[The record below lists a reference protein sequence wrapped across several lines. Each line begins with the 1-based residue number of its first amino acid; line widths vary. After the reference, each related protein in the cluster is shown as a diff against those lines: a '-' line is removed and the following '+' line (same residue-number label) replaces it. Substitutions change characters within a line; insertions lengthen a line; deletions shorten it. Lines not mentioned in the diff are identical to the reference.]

1 MALLVRGAQKVAIVV
16 VDQCCGREGQF
27 YKTNV
32 VSGNRI
38 VMTNRPAEPGPD
50 EQLDGKSRL
59 ILAGERLFA
68 EGGIQ
73 GASMREIA
81 ARAGQG
87 NHAAV
92 QYHFGSREG
101 LVRAIFD
108 YRMEQMEDARGAM
121 LVSAHQSGLLKD
133 ARTLLEI
140 VLLPQLDLQD
150 ADGNHSY
157 ASFLSQYL
165 LQSRSPEFGDFSG
178 SEPPNLTRA
187 LQLLRD
193 RVDYL
198 PPYVAQRRLIS
209 VSLMFLNILVRHHG
223 TDSEIYGETFEQ
235 ALEDTMEQIVTVM
248 CMPLRL
254 GS

>member
-1 MALLVRGAQKVAIVV
+1 MAEQV
-16 VDQCCGREGQF
+16 
-27 YKTNV
+27 
-32 VSGNRI
+32 
-38 VMTNRPAEPGPD
+38 D
-50 EQLDGKSRL
+50 EQKALFESDGMDGKTRL
-59 ILAGERLFA
+59 ILAGEQSFA
-68 EGGIQ
+68 KNGIN

-81 ARAGQG
+81 SRAGQG

-108 YRMEQMEDARGAM
+108 YRMEQMEEARGAM
-121 LVSAHQSGLLKD
+121 LVSAERQGRLKD

-165 LQSRSPEFGDFSG
+165 LRSRSPEFGDFSG
-178 SEPPNLTRA
+178 TEPPNLTRA
-187 LQLLRD
+187 LRLLRE

-209 VSLMFLNILVRHHG
+209 ISLMFLNILVRHHG
-223 TDSEIYGETFEQ
+223 TDEIAFGEGFEE
-235 ALEDTMEQIVTVM
+235 ALEDTMEQIVMVM
-248 CMPLRL
+248 CMPLRIAQH
-254 GS
+254 

>member
-1 MALLVRGAQKVAIVV
+1 LANGLIEIGEPPF
-16 VDQCCGREGQF
+16 VD
-27 YKTNV
+27 N
-32 VSGNRI
+32 I
-38 VMTNRPAEPGPD
+38 
-50 EQLDGKSRL
+50 DGKTRL
-59 ILAGERLFA
+59 ILAGEQLFA
-68 EGGIQ
+68 KSGIN

-81 ARAGQG
+81 TRAGQG

-108 YRMEQMEDARGAM
+108 YRMEQMEAARGAM
-121 LVSAHQSGLLKD
+121 LDRAHTLGQVKD
-133 ARTLLEI
+133 ARTILEI
-140 VLLPQLDLQD
+140 ILLPQLELQD
-150 ADGNHSY
+150 ADGNQSY

-178 SEPPNLTRA
+178 SEPPNLTHA
-187 LQLLRD
+187 LHLMRD

-223 TDSEIYGETFEQ
+223 TDETAFGESFHD
-235 ALEDTMEQIVTVM
+235 ALEDTMEQIVDVM

-254 GS
+254 TRRDQETTDF

>member
-1 MALLVRGAQKVAIVV
+1 LAK
-16 VDQCCGREGQF
+16 
-27 YKTNV
+27 
-32 VSGNRI
+32 
-38 VMTNRPAEPGPD
+38 VMTDVEEAPSAENID
-50 EQLDGKSRL
+50 AKTRL
-59 ILAGERLFA
+59 ILAGEQLFA
-68 EGGIQ
+68 RSGIN

-81 ARAGQG
+81 TKAGQG

-108 YRMEQMEDARGAM
+108 HRMEQMEAARGAM
-121 LVSAHQSGLLKD
+121 LHRARIQRRLKD
-133 ARTLLEI
+133 ARTILEI
-140 VLLPQLDLQD
+140 ILLPQLDLQD

-157 ASFLSQYL
+157 ASFLCQYL

-178 SEPPNLTRA
+178 SEPPNLTQA
-187 LQLLRD
+187 LRLLRE

-209 VSLMFLNILVRHHG
+209 VSLMFLNILARHHG
-223 TDSEIYGETFEQ
+223 TEESALGESFSE
-235 ALEDTMEQIVTVM
+235 ALEDTMEQIVGVM

-254 GS
+254 TLSSPADIPA

>member
-1 MALLVRGAQKVAIVV
+1 LAEQVNEQTALFEA
-16 VDQCCGREGQF
+16 D
-27 YKTNV
+27 
-32 VSGNRI
+32 S
-38 VMTNRPAEPGPD
+38 
-50 EQLDGKSRL
+50 LDGKTRL
-59 ILAGERLFA
+59 ILAGEQSFA
-68 EGGIQ
+68 KNGIN

-81 ARAGQG
+81 SRAGQG

-108 YRMEQMEDARGAM
+108 YRMEQMEEARGEM
-121 LVSAHQSGLLKD
+121 LARAERQGGLKD

-187 LQLLRD
+187 LRLLRD

-209 VSLMFLNILVRHHG
+209 ISLMFLNILVRHHG
-223 TDSEIYGETFEQ
+223 ADEIAFGEGFEE
-235 ALEDTMEQIVTVM
+235 ALEDTMEQIVMVM
-248 CMPLRL
+248 CMPLRIAG
-254 GS
+254 GSWK

>member
-1 MALLVRGAQKVAIVV
+1 L
-16 VDQCCGREGQF
+16 
-27 YKTNV
+27 
-32 VSGNRI
+32 
-38 VMTNRPAEPGPD
+38 AEQVD
-50 EQLDGKSRL
+50 EQKALFESDGMDGKTRL
-59 ILAGERLFA
+59 ILAGEQSFA
-68 EGGIQ
+68 KNGIN

-81 ARAGQG
+81 SRAGQG

-108 YRMEQMEDARGAM
+108 YRMEQMEEARGAM
-121 LVSAHQSGLLKD
+121 LVRAERQGRLKD

-165 LQSRSPEFGDFSG
+165 LRSRSPEFGDFSG
-178 SEPPNLTRA
+178 TEPPNLTRA
-187 LQLLRD
+187 LRLLRE

-209 VSLMFLNILVRHHG
+209 ISLMFLNILVRHHG
-223 TDSEIYGETFEQ
+223 TDEIAFGEGFEE
-235 ALEDTMEQIVTVM
+235 ALEDTMEQIVMVM
-248 CMPLRL
+248 CMPLRIAQH
-254 GS
+254 

>member
-1 MALLVRGAQKVAIVV
+1 M
-16 VDQCCGREGQF
+16 
-27 YKTNV
+27 
-32 VSGNRI
+32 
-38 VMTNRPAEPGPD
+38 
-50 EQLDGKSRL
+50 DGKTRL

-68 EGGIQ
+68 KGGIN

-81 ARAGQG
+81 SSAGQG

-108 YRMEQMEDARGAM
+108 FRMEQMEEARGEM
-121 LVSAHQSGLLKD
+121 LARAERLGRLKD

-187 LQLLRD
+187 LRLLRE

-209 VSLMFLNILVRHHG
+209 ISLMFLNILVRHHG
-223 TDSEIYGETFEQ
+223 TDEMAFGEGFEQ

-248 CMPLRL
+248 CMPLRIVSD
-254 GS
+254 GEE

>member
-1 MALLVRGAQKVAIVV
+1 MDATIETEEA
-16 VDQCCGREGQF
+16 
-27 YKTNV
+27 
-32 VSGNRI
+32 
-38 VMTNRPAEPGPD
+38 PAVEVI
-50 EQLDGKSRL
+50 DGKTRI
-59 ILAGERLFA
+59 ILAGEQMFA
-68 EGGIQ
+68 KSGIN

-81 ARAGQG
+81 TKAGQG

-108 YRMEQMEDARGAM
+108 YRMEQMETARGAM
-121 LVSAHQSGLLKD
+121 LREARINGRLKD
-133 ARTLLEI
+133 ARTILEI
-140 VLLPQLDLQD
+140 ILLPQLDLQD

-178 SEPPNLTRA
+178 SEPPHLTEA
-187 LQLLRD
+187 LHLMRE

-223 TDSEIYGETFEQ
+223 TDESDFGESFAD

-248 CMPLRL
+248 CMSLRL
-254 GS
+254 PPPLPA

>member
-1 MALLVRGAQKVAIVV
+1 MARIDDQPDHGAV
-16 VDQCCGREGQF
+16 VD
-27 YKTNV
+27 N
-32 VSGNRI
+32 
-38 VMTNRPAEPGPD
+38 
-50 EQLDGKSRL
+50 LDGKTRL
-59 ILAGERLFA
+59 ILAGEQLFA
-68 EGGIQ
+68 QNGIQ

-81 ARAGQG
+81 GQAGQG

-108 YRMEQMEDARGAM
+108 FRMDQMEEARGAM
-121 LVSAHQSGLLKD
+121 LRRAEADQRLKD
-133 ARTLLEI
+133 ARTILEI
-140 VLLPQLDLQD
+140 ILLPQLDLQD

-178 SEPPNLTRA
+178 SEPPYLTRA
-187 LQLLRD
+187 LHLLRD

-198 PPYVAQRRLIS
+198 PPHVAQRRLIS
-209 VSLMFLNILVRHHG
+209 ISLMFLNILVRHHG
-223 TDSEIYGETFEQ
+223 TDGEMFGETFEE
-235 ALEDTMEQIVTVM
+235 ALEDTMEQIVAVM

-254 GS
+254 G

>member
-1 MALLVRGAQKVAIVV
+1 MA
-16 VDQCCGREGQF
+16 
-27 YKTNV
+27 
-32 VSGNRI
+32 
-38 VMTNRPAEPGPD
+38 
-50 EQLDGKSRL
+50 EQVNEQTALFEADSLDGKTRL
-59 ILAGERLFA
+59 ILAGEQSFA
-68 EGGIQ
+68 KNGIN

-81 ARAGQG
+81 SRAGQG

-108 YRMEQMEDARGAM
+108 YRMEQMEEARGEM
-121 LVSAHQSGLLKD
+121 LARAERQGGLKD

-187 LQLLRD
+187 LRLLRD

-209 VSLMFLNILVRHHG
+209 ISLMFLNILVRHHG
-223 TDSEIYGETFEQ
+223 ADEIAFGEGFEE
-235 ALEDTMEQIVTVM
+235 ALEDTMEQIVMVM
-248 CMPLRL
+248 CMPLRIAG
-254 GS
+254 GSWK

>member
-1 MALLVRGAQKVAIVV
+1 MA
-16 VDQCCGREGQF
+16 
-27 YKTNV
+27 NV
-32 VSGNRI
+32 EIAMNAL
-38 VMTNRPAEPGPD
+38 PAAETI
-50 EQLDGKSRL
+50 DGKTRL
-59 ILAGERLFA
+59 ILAGEQLFA
-68 EGGIQ
+68 QNGIN

-81 ARAGQG
+81 TKAGQG

-108 YRMEQMEDARGAM
+108 YRMEQMEAERGAM
-121 LVSAHQSGLLKD
+121 LQRARAMGRLKD
-133 ARTLLEI
+133 ARTILEI
-140 VLLPQLDLQD
+140 ILLPQLHLHD

-178 SEPPNLTRA
+178 SEPPHLTEA
-187 LQLLRD
+187 LRLMRE
-193 RVDYL
+193 RVDYI

-209 VSLMFLNILVRHHG
+209 VSLMFLNILMRHHG
-223 TDSEIYGETFEQ
+223 TDEAAFGESFSD
-235 ALEDTMEQIVTVM
+235 ALEDTMEQIVGSM

-254 GS
+254 VPTQGATSDS

>member
-1 MALLVRGAQKVAIVV
+1 M
-16 VDQCCGREGQF
+16 VDECFEH
-27 YKTNV
+27 
-32 VSGNRI
+32 
-38 VMTNRPAEPGPD
+38 EPS
-50 EQLDGKSRL
+50 ETLDGKTRL

-68 EGGIQ
+68 KGGIH

-81 ARAGQG
+81 AQAGQG

-108 YRMEQMEDARGAM
+108 YRMEQMEEARGAM
-121 LVSAHQSGLLKD
+121 LRDAEMAGRLKD

-187 LQLLRD
+187 LHLLRD

-209 VSLMFLNILVRHHG
+209 ISLMFLNILVRHHG
-223 TDSEIYGETFEQ
+223 AEEEIFGETFAE
-235 ALEDTMEQIVTVM
+235 ALEDTMEQIVSVM
-248 CMPLRL
+248 TMPLRF
-254 GS
+254 

>member
-1 MALLVRGAQKVAIVV
+1 MAEQV
-16 VDQCCGREGQF
+16 
-27 YKTNV
+27 
-32 VSGNRI
+32 
-38 VMTNRPAEPGPD
+38 D
-50 EQLDGKSRL
+50 EQKALFESDGMDGKTRL
-59 ILAGERLFA
+59 ILAGEQSFA
-68 EGGIQ
+68 KNGIN

-81 ARAGQG
+81 SRAGQG

-108 YRMEQMEDARGAM
+108 YRMEQMEEARGAM
-121 LVSAHQSGLLKD
+121 LVRAERQGRLKD

-165 LQSRSPEFGDFSG
+165 LRSRSPEFGDFSG
-178 SEPPNLTRA
+178 TEPPNLTRA
-187 LQLLRD
+187 LRLLRE

-209 VSLMFLNILVRHHG
+209 ISLMFLNILVRHHG
-223 TDSEIYGETFEQ
+223 TDEIAFGEGFEE
-235 ALEDTMEQIVTVM
+235 ALEDTMEQIVMVM
-248 CMPLRL
+248 CMPLRIAQH
-254 GS
+254 

>member
-1 MALLVRGAQKVAIVV
+1 MDDRLAE
-16 VDQCCGREGQF
+16 EGV
-27 YKTNV
+27 TD
-32 VSGNRI
+32 G
-38 VMTNRPAEPGPD
+38 
-50 EQLDGKSRL
+50 LDGKTRL

-68 EGGIQ
+68 QNGIQ

-81 ARAGQG
+81 GQAGQG

-92 QYHFGSREG
+92 QYHFGGREG

-108 YRMEQMEDARGAM
+108 FRMEQMEEARGAM
-121 LVSAHQSGLLKD
+121 LAVAQADDRLKD
-133 ARTLLEI
+133 ARTILEI
-140 VLLPQLDLQD
+140 ILLPQLDLQD

-165 LQSRSPEFGDFSG
+165 LQSRSPQFGDFSG
-178 SEPPNLTRA
+178 SEPPHLTKA
-187 LQLLRD
+187 LILLRE

-198 PPYVAQRRLIS
+198 PPHVAQRRLIS

-223 TDSEIYGETFEQ
+223 TNGELFGETFEE
-235 ALEDTMEQIVTVM
+235 ALEDTMEQIVAVM

-254 GS
+254 GAPR

>member
-1 MALLVRGAQKVAIVV
+1 MGEAMASESLDA
-16 VDQCCGREGQF
+16 
-27 YKTNV
+27 KT
-32 VSGNRI
+32 
-38 VMTNRPAEPGPD
+38 
-50 EQLDGKSRL
+50 RL
-59 ILAGERLFA
+59 ILAGEQLFA
-68 EGGIQ
+68 KGGIN

-92 QYHFGSREG
+92 QYHFKSRDG

-108 YRMEQMEDARGAM
+108 YRMEQMEAARGAM
-121 LVSAHQSGLLKD
+121 LERAAAQGRLDD
-133 ARTLLEI
+133 ARTILEI
-140 VLLPQLDLQD
+140 VLLPQLDLHD

-165 LQSRSPEFGDFSG
+165 LQSRSPKFGDFSG
-178 SEPPNLTRA
+178 SEPPHLKQS
-187 LQLLRD
+187 LELLRQ
-193 RVDYL
+193 RVSYL
-198 PPYVAQRRLIS
+198 PSQVAQRRLIS

-223 TDSEIYGETFEQ
+223 TEETRFEETFED

-254 GS
+254 SARADA

>member
-1 MALLVRGAQKVAIVV
+1 MCFKDGAL
-16 VDQCCGREGQF
+16 
-27 YKTNV
+27 
-32 VSGNRI
+32 
-38 VMTNRPAEPGPD
+38 AEQVN
-50 EQLDGKSRL
+50 EQTALFEADSLDGKTRL
-59 ILAGERLFA
+59 ILAGEQSFA
-68 EGGIQ
+68 KNGIN

-81 ARAGQG
+81 SRAGQG

-108 YRMEQMEDARGAM
+108 YRMEQMEEARGEM
-121 LVSAHQSGLLKD
+121 LARAERQGGLKD

-187 LQLLRD
+187 LRLLRD

-209 VSLMFLNILVRHHG
+209 ISLMFLNILVRHHG
-223 TDSEIYGETFEQ
+223 ADEIAFGEGFEE
-235 ALEDTMEQIVTVM
+235 ALEDTMEQIVMVM
-248 CMPLRL
+248 CMPLRIAG
-254 GS
+254 GSWK

>member
-1 MALLVRGAQKVAIVV
+1 L
-16 VDQCCGREGQF
+16 
-27 YKTNV
+27 
-32 VSGNRI
+32 
-38 VMTNRPAEPGPD
+38 AEQVD
-50 EQLDGKSRL
+50 EQKALFESDGMDGKTRL
-59 ILAGERLFA
+59 ILAGEQSFA
-68 EGGIQ
+68 KNGIN

-81 ARAGQG
+81 SRAGQG

-108 YRMEQMEDARGAM
+108 YRMEQMEEARGAM
-121 LVSAHQSGLLKD
+121 LVRAERQGRLKD

-165 LQSRSPEFGDFSG
+165 LRSRSPEFGDFSG
-178 SEPPNLTRA
+178 TEPPNLTRA
-187 LQLLRD
+187 LRLLRE

-209 VSLMFLNILVRHHG
+209 ISLMFLNILVRHHG
-223 TDSEIYGETFEQ
+223 TDEIAFGEGFEE
-235 ALEDTMEQIVTVM
+235 ALEDTMEQIVMVM
-248 CMPLRL
+248 CMPLRIARH
-254 GS
+254 

>member
-1 MALLVRGAQKVAIVV
+1 MADQTMEPALV
-16 VDQCCGREGQF
+16 ENF
-27 YKTNV
+27 
-32 VSGNRI
+32 
-38 VMTNRPAEPGPD
+38 
-50 EQLDGKSRL
+50 DGKTRL

-68 EGGIQ
+68 QNGIQ

-81 ARAGQG
+81 SQAGQG

-108 YRMEQMEDARGAM
+108 FRMEQMEEARGAM
-121 LVSAHQSGLLKD
+121 LRDAEAAGRLKD
-133 ARTLLEI
+133 ARTILEI

-187 LQLLRD
+187 LHLLRE

-223 TDSEIYGETFEQ
+223 TDGELYGETFEE

-248 CMPLRL
+248 CLPLRIDVRHA
-254 GS
+254 

>member
-1 MALLVRGAQKVAIVV
+1 MVANAELELK
-16 VDQCCGREGQF
+16 G
-27 YKTNV
+27 T
-32 VSGNRI
+32 
-38 VMTNRPAEPGPD
+38 PAIEAV
-50 EQLDGKSRL
+50 DGKTRL
-59 ILAGERLFA
+59 ILAGEQLFA
-68 EGGIQ
+68 QNGIN

-81 ARAGQG
+81 TKAGQG

-108 YRMEQMEDARGAM
+108 FRMEQMETARGAM
-121 LVSAHQSGLLKD
+121 LDRARATGSLKD
-133 ARTLLEI
+133 ARSILEI
-140 VLLPQLDLQD
+140 ILLPQLDLHD

-157 ASFLSQYL
+157 ASFLCQYL

-178 SEPPNLTRA
+178 SEPPNLTEA
-187 LQLLRD
+187 LRLLRE

-209 VSLMFLNILVRHHG
+209 VSLMFLNILMRHHG
-223 TDSEIYGETFEQ
+223 TDEAAFGESFPD
-235 ALEDTMEQIVTVM
+235 ALEDTMEQIVGSM

-254 GS
+254 ASARTVTLDS